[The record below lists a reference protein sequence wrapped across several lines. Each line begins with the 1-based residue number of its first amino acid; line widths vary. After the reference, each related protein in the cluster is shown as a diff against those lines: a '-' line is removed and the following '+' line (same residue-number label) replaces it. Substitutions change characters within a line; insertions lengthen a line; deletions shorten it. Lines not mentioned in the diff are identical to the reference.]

1 MAALLEVEDLSVN
14 YGVIKAVRGIS
25 FRVEKGELV
34 TLIGANGAGKSTTMR
49 TIAGL
54 IKPQSGKIIFDGR
67 NITGASSHVIVRLG
81 ISLSPEGR
89 QVFPRMSVGANL
101 EMGAFCA
108 DRGTLRRGLD
118 QAYSLFPVLAER
130 RRQMAGTLS
139 GGEQQMLAVARALM
153 SEPKLLM
160 LDEPSLGLSPILVR
174 EIFELLKRIRS
185 MGTTILLVEQ
195 NARMALKISNRGY
208 GLETGEIVFSDT
220 GEKLLI
226 SPRVAEAYLAT
237 SGSVKKLTTAAV
249 PGGSPAKAEALEY

>member
-1 MAALLEVEDLSVN
+1 MAGLLEVEDLSVN

-25 FRVEKGELV
+25 FKVEQGELV
-34 TLIGANGAGKSTTMR
+34 TLIGANGAGKTTTMR

-54 IKPQSGKIIFDGR
+54 IKPRSGKIIFDGR
-67 NITGASSHVIVRLG
+67 NITGAPSHEIVRLG

-89 QVFPRMSVGANL
+89 QVFPRMSVEANL
-101 EMGAFCA
+101 EMGAFCVGNEA
-108 DRGTLRRGLD
+108 RKRGLD
-118 QAYSLFPVLAER
+118 QAYGLFPVLAER
-130 RRQMAGTLS
+130 KRQMAGTLS

-160 LDEPSLGLSPILVR
+160 LDEPSLGLSPLLVR

-220 GEKLLI
+220 GEKLLA
-226 SPRVAEAYLAT
+226 SSQVAEAYLAT
-237 SGSVKKLTTAAV
+237 SGNVKKSITSS
-249 PGGSPAKAEALEY
+249 GSPPG

>member
-1 MAALLEVEDLSVN
+1 MAALIEVEDLSVN

-25 FRVEKGELV
+25 FKVEKGELV

-54 IKPQSGKIIFDGR
+54 IKPRSGKIFFDGR
-67 NITGASSHVIVRLG
+67 NITGVPSHAIVRLG

-89 QVFPRMSVGANL
+89 QVFPRMSVEANL

-108 DRGTLRRGLD
+108 NRRILRRGLD
-118 QAYSLFPVLAER
+118 QAYGLFPVLAER
-130 RRQMAGTLS
+130 RRQIAGTLS
-139 GGEQQMLAVARALM
+139 GGEQQMLTVARALM

-220 GEKLLI
+220 GEKLLA
-226 SPRVAEAYLAT
+226 SPQVIEAYLAA
-237 SGSVKKLTTAAV
+237 SGSVRKSIFSSGSV
-249 PGGSPAKAEALEY
+249 PA